1 MDINKYLEKQS
12 AKINKV
18 LGSFLPGKGAHPST
32 LHEAMRYAVLS
43 GGKRIRPIL
52 ALEACRVVGG
62 DTRKVL
68 PAACAL
74 ELIHNYSLTHD
85 DLPCMDN
92 DKERRGRAACH
103 MKFGEDIAL
112 LVGDALLTL
121 AFKVLCSKNGVRS
134 ALDLERQMNAA
145 RLVAEAVGSE
155 GMVGGQAVDM
165 EFQDKDMDLA
175 TAEYINVHKSGA
187 LIAVALRVGAT
198 LGGGSEK
205 QVQALYR
212 YGKYVGLLF
221 QIVDDIMDRQGYAK
235 VIGVSEAKKEAE
247 ALLGK
252 AKAEITPFGRRT
264 AVLEAIA
271 DFVLTRDK

>member
-1 MDINKYLEKQS
+1 MNIRPYLEKES
-12 AKINKV
+12 ARINKA
-18 LGSFLPGKGAHPST
+18 LASFLPGKGAHPST

-52 ALEACRVVGG
+52 ALESCRVVGG
-62 DTRKVL
+62 DIQKALST
-68 PAACAL
+68 ACAL
-74 ELIHNYSLTHD
+74 EFIHSYSLTHD

-92 DKERRGRAACH
+92 DQERRGQATCH
-103 MKFGEDIAL
+103 KKYGEDTAL
-112 LVGDALLTL
+112 LAGDALLTL
-121 AFKVLCSKNGVRS
+121 AFKVLCSKSAARS
-134 ALDLERQMNAA
+134 SRDLEKQVNAA

-165 EFQDKDMDLA
+165 KFQGKDMDLA
-175 TAEYINVHKSGA
+175 TAEYINVNKSGA
-187 LIAVALRVGAT
+187 LIAVSTRVGAY
-198 LGGGSEK
+198 LGGGSDK

-221 QIVDDIMDRQGYAK
+221 QIVDDILDRQGYAK

-247 ALLGK
+247 ALLDR
-252 AKAEITPFGRRT
+252 AKAQIAPFGRR
-264 AVLEAIA
+264 AHALAALA